1 MSHVRLAAS
10 VGLSVTALL
19 VTGAADARPPQKS
32 PSVTARVSTAQQQL
46 RKLPKSTWAK
56 GRRVAVLRQIAK
68 ASRDAKRKRNCAAAA
83 GLDHA
88 RNTLLTGRTWKRR
101 KVPRAVRRRAL
112 RGLAAAEK
120 TLIQRGGRTC
130 GKLQRVTRA
139 PKPELGGG
147 GFTPQPSRG
156 TDEIEQGETEEH
168 LGTGRYRPITDAGQE
183 ATVDEPSPV
192 TPQPFRLTPPG
203 PPSARRLTAGPLT
216 LFGASDVGVPPRT
229 AEPQEPT
236 TAVGKNVAVFTGN
249 TAVGFSLDGGATWTR
264 MDPSTILKDP
274 AGQPLCCDQL
284 VTYSKAQNMFVWLL
298 QYWCTPGTSA
308 PATNTCGTAGT
319 GQNRIRIAV
328 SSPEEIRQWLNTATP
343 GRAWHL
349 RFLSPA
355 LFGFGGSTWFDRS
368 DIGVNS
374 AYLNFTTDVIN
385 SGDSTASLLG
395 RMSLA
400 ELKGN
405 GSAGVSWTTETIPR
419 MTVAQGTDTA
429 WTYYA
434 GAVNLSQTR
443 IVDWA
448 PNGSAQPFPHN
459 IDHDTIPVLN
469 GTINGTDGADW
480 YPRWN
485 GKFPGAVESA
495 VWTGNELIVA
505 QGTGRDEC
513 TDKCGTGS
521 DVITHV
527 FDHPGAYISRFNT
540 NDWTLASDQ
549 WLRLKNT
556 NIGWPFLALA
566 EDGTVGA
573 TFVGAPDGGNPR
585 PIAAFLNEHKYVYA
599 LAAGQ
604 PQLSGDYY
612 SLRPGRTSSSF
623 VIPVRTNEIDADG
636 VTRPHWHYIEYGHGA
651 PPSATPPNVRIT
663 SPEEGR
669 SFNAGAPI
677 AFNATVSDYQDG
689 VVLESAIAW
698 QVDGVEI
705 GRGSRVVYA
714 GSAPG
719 AHVATVTATDGTGLS
734 TTQTVNYTVQTP
746 GGPSVAIT
754 APDDNQTYFA
764 EGDEGNGEFKD
775 LAFTAT
781 ASDPAGA
788 PLTYAWTDTI
798 TEFDQAQGKVVV
810 TGPFNVSGALSPTL
824 RLHVTGHNCGL
835 ATHDLTLT
843 VSNGTDTATAA
854 TTQKVKT
861 GLCVR

>member
-1 MSHVRLAAS
+1 M
-10 VGLSVTALL
+10 
-19 VTGAADARPPQKS
+19 P
-32 PSVTARVSTAQQQL
+32 
-46 RKLPKSTWAK
+46 RK
-56 GRRVAVLRQIAK
+56 V
-68 ASRDAKRKRNCAAAA
+68 RKRALP
-83 GLDHA
+83 GL
-88 RNTLLTGRTWKRR
+88 G
-101 KVPRAVRRRAL
+101 
-112 RGLAAAEK
+112 AAEK
-120 TLIQRGGRTC
+120 ALIKRGGRRC
-130 GKLQRVTRA
+130 GTLQRVARA
-139 PKPELGGG
+139 PEPEVGGG
-147 GFTPQPSRG
+147 GFTPEPGRG
-156 TDEIEQGETEEH
+156 TDEIEQGEPEEQ
-168 LGTGRYRPITDAGQE
+168 LGIGRYRPITDAGQE

-192 TPQPFRLTPPG
+192 TPQPFRRPG
-203 PPSARRLTAGPLT
+203 APSSRLLAAGPLT
-216 LFGASDVGVPPRT
+216 LFQTSDVGVPPRT

-249 TAVGFSLDGGATWTR
+249 TSVGFSLDGGATWTR
-264 MDPSTILKDP
+264 MDPSNIIKDP
-274 AGQPLCCDQL
+274 ANQPLCCDQL

-308 PATNTCGTAGT
+308 PVTNNCNAGGT
-319 GQNRIRIAV
+319 GQNRLRIAW
-328 SSPEEIRQWLNTATP
+328 SSPEEIRKYLNTARP
-343 GRAWHL
+343 GRAWHY
-349 RFLSPA
+349 RSVSPA

-374 AYLNFTTDVIN
+374 AYLNFTTDVFR
-385 SGDSTASLLG
+385 SGDTTRSLMA
-395 RMSLA
+395 RVSLA
-400 ELKGN
+400 ELKGR
-405 GSAGVSWTTETIPR
+405 GSPGLPWTTGDILR
-419 MTVAQGTDTA
+419 MTVAQGEDTA
-429 WTYYA
+429 WTYFA
-434 GAVNLSQTR
+434 GAVDASQTR

-448 PNGSAQPFPHN
+448 PNGSAQPIPHN
-459 IDHDTIPVLN
+459 VAHDTIPVLN
-469 GTINGTDGADW
+469 GAINGTDGANW
-480 YPRWN
+480 YARWSIN
-485 GKFPGAVESA
+485 AAAVESA
-495 VWTGNELIVA
+495 VWAGNELIVS
-505 QGTGRDEC
+505 QGTGRDQC
-513 TDKCGTGS
+513 TEKCGTGS

-527 FDHPGAYISRFNT
+527 FDHPGAYISRFRPNA

-604 PQLSGDYY
+604 PQGAGDYY

-623 VIPVRTNEIDADG
+623 VIPVRSNEVDADG
-636 VTRPHWHYIEYGHGA
+636 VTRTHWRYIEYGHGA

-705 GRGSRVVYA
+705 GRGSRVVYSD
-714 GSAPG
+714 SAPG

-746 GGPSVAIT
+746 GGPTVAIT

-764 EGDEGNGEFKD
+764 EGDETNGEYKD
-775 LAFTAT
+775 LALTAT
-781 ASDPAGA
+781 ASDPTGA
-788 PLTYAWTDTI
+788 PLTFSWTDTI
-798 TEFDQAQGKVVV
+798 TEFDQSQGKVVV
-810 TGPFNVSGALSPTL
+810 TGPFTVSDQLSPTL

-843 VSNGTDTATAA
+843 VSNGTQTATAA

>member
-1 MSHVRLAAS
+1 MSHLRLIAAL
-10 VGLSVTALL
+10 GLGVTALL
-19 VTGAADARPPQKS
+19 FTGAADARPAAKT
-32 PSVTARVSTAQQQL
+32 PSVTSRVASAQQQL
-46 RKLPKSTWAK
+46 RKLPKSTWAR
-56 GRRVAVLRQIAK
+56 GRRTAVLRQLAK

-88 RNTLLTGRTWKRR
+88 RNALLTKRTWKAR
-101 KVPRAVRRRAL
+101 KVPRKVRKRAL
-112 RGLAAAEK
+112 PGLGAAEK
-120 TLIQRGGRTC
+120 ALIKRGGRKC
-130 GKLQRVTRA
+130 AKPQRAKPA
-139 PKPELGGG
+139 PKSQVGGG
-147 GFTPQPSRG
+147 GFTPEPSRG
-156 TDEIEQGETEEH
+156 IDKIEQGEPEEP
-168 LGTGRYRPITDAGQE
+168 LATGRYRPITDAGPE

-203 PPSARRLTAGPLT
+203 RPSAHLLAAGPLT

-249 TAVGFSLDGGATWTR
+249 TSVGFSLDGGATWTR

-274 AGQPLCCDQL
+274 ANQPLCCDQL

-308 PATNTCGTAGT
+308 PVSNDCRNAGT
-319 GQNRIRIAV
+319 GQNLLRIAW
-328 SSPEEIRQWLNTATP
+328 SSPEEVRQYLNTPTP
-343 GRAWHL
+343 GRAWHF
-349 RFLSPA
+349 RDFSPA
-355 LFGFGGSTWFDRS
+355 FFGIGGSTWFDRS

-374 AYLNFTTDVIN
+374 AYLNFTTDVLR

-400 ELKGN
+400 QIKADGTI
-405 GSAGVSWTTETIPR
+405 GVNWITDTIPR

-443 IVDWA
+443 VWDWA
-448 PNGSAQPFPHN
+448 PNGLAQVFPHN

-469 GTINGTDGADW
+469 GAINGTDGADW
-480 YPRWN
+480 YARWSI
-485 GKFPGAVESA
+485 FAGAVESA
-495 VWTGNELIVA
+495 VWKGNELIVS
-505 QGTGRDEC
+505 QGTGRDQC

-540 NDWTLASDQ
+540 NDWTLASDR
-549 WLRLKNT
+549 WLRLRNT

-573 TFVGAPDGGNPR
+573 AFVGAPDGGNPR
-585 PIAAFLNEHKYVYA
+585 PIAAFLDERKYVYA

-604 PQLSGDYY
+604 PQGGGDYY

-623 VIPVRTNEIDADG
+623 VIPVRSNEVDADG
-636 VTRPHWHYIEYGHGA
+636 VTRTHWRYIEYGHGA

-669 SFNAGAPI
+669 EFNTGAPI

-689 VVLESAIAW
+689 VVLESAIVW

-705 GRGSRVVYA
+705 GRGSRVVYSA
-714 GSAPG
+714 GAPG

-746 GGPSVAIT
+746 GGPTVAIT

-764 EGDEGNGEFKD
+764 EGDETNGEYKD

-781 ASDPAGA
+781 ASDPTGA
-788 PLTYAWTDTI
+788 PLTYTWTDMI
-798 TEFDQAQGKVVV
+798 TEFDQSLGKVVV
-810 TGPFNVSGALSPTL
+810 TGPFSVSTALSPTL

-843 VSNGTDTATAA
+843 VSNGTQTATAA